1 MILDQPITQPAMK
14 KTDGYNQNQKVRGLM
29 AISPDEEIVIQFIR
43 HYNGL
48 SKEDLVKFTNFSRSK
63 INRILQSLSSKNI
76 VVETSKSQNTGGRR
90 AMIFNMNGKLGLV
103 AGVYLG
109 ATSLD
114 LVLSDMSGKSIG
126 RFSEEAFVKDGPMV
140 ILDRICELLSQMLA
154 ANGFSNQSLL
164 GIGIGVPGPVDFLL
178 GSLIYP
184 TIMPGWDQ
192 FPIVSY
198 IHETFSNAY
207 VVVDNDV
214 NMMAVGEFIKGAG
227 KGTENQIFVKIGT
240 GIGAGIICEGKIYRG
255 TCGSAGDI
263 AHICVDK
270 NGPICVCGNTGCLE
284 ALAGG
289 PAIANLGIKAIE
301 EGKTTILKD
310 YYNRNNGQLTSI
322 DISNAAREGDAVSIE
337 IIRDSGRLIG
347 EVIAGL
353 VNFFNPG
360 MIIIGG
366 GVSKLGNLFLSSI
379 RQAVL
384 KRSLPLASSNLAIT
398 FSDLGDDSG
407 VLGAVNM
414 TMDTMF
420 LAQPESI
427 GK

>member
-1 MILDQPITQPAMK
+1 M
-14 KTDGYNQNQKVRGLM
+14 
-29 AISPDEEIVIQFIR
+29 
-43 HYNGL
+43 
-48 SKEDLVKFTNFSRSK
+48 
-63 INRILQSLSSKNI
+63 
-76 VVETSKSQNTGGRR
+76 
-90 AMIFNMNGKLGLV
+90 
-103 AGVYLG
+103 
-109 ATSLD
+109 
-114 LVLSDMSGKSIG
+114 
-126 RFSEEAFVKDGPMV
+126 
-140 ILDRICELLSQMLA
+140 
-154 ANGFSNQSLL
+154 

-427 GK
+427 SK

>member
-1 MILDQPITQPAMK
+1 MILENSTPQPSLK
-14 KTDGYNQNQKVRGLM
+14 SSDGFSQNQKVRGLM
-29 AISPDEEIVIQFIR
+29 AISPNEEVIIQLIR
-43 HYNGL
+43 QHDGL
-48 SKEDLVKFTNFSRSK
+48 SKEELVKFTNYSRSK
-63 INRILQSLSSKNI
+63 INRILQSLSEKNI
-76 VVETSKSQNTGGRR
+76 VIETNKSQNTGGRR
-90 AMIFNMNGKLGLV
+90 AMIFNMNGKLGLI

-114 LVLSDMSGKSIG
+114 LVISDISGKIIG
-126 RFSEEAFVKDGPMV
+126 RYSEEAFVKDGPII
-140 ILDRICELLSQMLA
+140 ILDRVCDLLGQLLA
-154 ANGFSNQSLL
+154 ANDFSNEALL

-184 TIMPGWDQ
+184 TIMPGWDK

-198 IHETFSNAY
+198 MHETFANAY
-207 VVVDNDV
+207 IVVDNDV
-214 NMMAVGEFIKGAG
+214 NMMAVGEFVYGAG
-227 KGTENQIFVKIGT
+227 IGTKNQIFVKVGT

-270 NGPICVCGNTGCLE
+270 TGPICVCGNTGCLE

-289 PAIANLGIKAIE
+289 PAIANLGIKAINA
-301 EGKTTILKD
+301 GKATLLKN
-310 YYNRNNGQLTSI
+310 YYDKNNGQLTSV
-322 DISNAAREGDAVSIE
+322 DIGNAAREGDAVSIE

-366 GVSKLGNLFLSSI
+366 GVSKLGNLFLASI

-384 KRSLPLASSNLAIT
+384 KRSLPLASSNLTIT
-398 FSDLGDDSG
+398 FSDLGDDAG

-420 LAQPESI
+420 LAQPEGI
-427 GK
+427 VK